1 MRTCSARDL
10 TSIQFPFRHQMDKT
24 GMLHGYATWFEGH
37 FRGSEQYYMLS
48 TGPAQPCTH
57 WYQMRLLLQEPL
69 GVNKGQEVRGK
80 LTMKANDEQSYDIV
94 LSASIPVLNV
104 HSTNKLDLKDP
115 EYRTAYQNWN
125 QDQTQN
131 LNYY

>member
-1 MRTCSARDL
+1 
-10 TSIQFPFRHQMDKT
+10 
-24 GMLHGYATWFEGH
+24 
-37 FRGSEQYYMLS
+37 
-48 TGPAQPCTH
+48 
-57 WYQMRLLLQEPL
+57 MRLLLQEPL